1 LQSASFYARELGPW
15 LCGRKLRERFGSSV
29 RCSIKRGIDLFEL
42 RYSGNEYRLL
52 CGDPEPPHLRFVEM
66 RYSGDEIE
74 ALDPE
79 ARKQRRGQFAM
90 INFDSLPEILR
101 ATGRKINNHGGKLVR
116 IGNSEASIAANA
128 IRVGYQM
135 RDGRLH
141 NENIAL
147 ATVADLALRMYKER
161 SDRFNDVTVK

>member
-1 LQSASFYARELGPW
+1 M
-15 LCGRKLRERFGSSV
+15 V
-29 RCSIKRGIDLFEL
+29 
-42 RYSGNEYRLL
+42 
-52 CGDPEPPHLRFVEM
+52 
-66 RYSGDEIE
+66 
-74 ALDPE
+74 
-79 ARKQRRGQFAM
+79 
-90 INFDSLPEILR
+90 NFDSLPKILR
-101 ATGRKINNHGGKLVR
+101 ATRRKIDNHRGKLVR

-141 NENIAL
+141 SEDIAL